1 MVVLDH
7 WRESRSWKDSGV
19 TPVWIS
25 TSYEKFLKR
34 WEYLTILPASW
45 ETFMQ
50 VKKQQSEPDIEQWTG
65 SKSEKEYNMVV
76 YCHPALTY
84 T

>member
-1 MVVLDH
+1 M
-7 WRESRSWKDSGV
+7 WIV
-19 TPVWIS
+19 TNCG
-25 TSYEKFLKR
+25 KFSKR
-34 WEYLTILPASW
+34 WEDQTTFPASW

-50 VKKQQSEPDIEQWTG
+50 VKKQQSEPDIEKWTG